1 MIDRADSENAVPAL
15 EMPPSSPSK
24 RCHPVT
30 KPRAVAFEPLR
41 DAERA
46 TTNLGIVRCVHR
58 PFDGA
63 SDDRPLSR
71 IGRGMID
78 DAMTQKRPVLHQ
90 AQHWFPPVSG
100 TILHGT
106 NRIEFRRVLHC
117 RITQAA
123 VPPKLIGCC
132 GQANSPTER
141 KVTILQKSFHDR
153 RASSNHDPYAR

>member
-1 MIDRADSENAVPAL
+1 MIDDPRDLIGEQARIDRMIDRADSENAVPAL
-15 EMPPSSPSK
+15 EMPPSIPSK

-30 KPRAVAFEPLR
+30 KPHAVAFEPLR

-63 SDDRPLSR
+63 RDDRPLSR

-90 AQHWFPPVSG
+90 AQHWFPPVFRHDLTRYQPHRIPSRIALPYRPDG
-100 TILHGT
+100 SPAQI
-106 NRIEFRRVLHC
+106 NRMFR
-117 RITQAA
+117 
-123 VPPKLIGCC
+123 PGKL
-132 GQANSPTER
+132 
-141 KVTILQKSFHDR
+141 
-153 RASSNHDPYAR
+153 PY